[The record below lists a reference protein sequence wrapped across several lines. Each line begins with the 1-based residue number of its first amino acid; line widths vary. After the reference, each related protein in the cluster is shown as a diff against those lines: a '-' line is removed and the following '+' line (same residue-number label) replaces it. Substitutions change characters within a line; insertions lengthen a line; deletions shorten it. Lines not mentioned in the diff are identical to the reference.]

1 MTATDQAVP
10 PQVTGRDPERVA
22 GNPQP
27 ARTRLR
33 LASLALVAIAG
44 IGVLAVS
51 GLGGSL
57 VYYKTPTE
65 LVQVH
70 AGDGQRLRL
79 GGLVMPGTV
88 TRTATGV
95 SFMLTDGVT
104 DVRVVNTG
112 TPTGVFQAGQGA
124 IVEGTWTNGLF
135 ASDTLI
141 VKHSNEYRSKNGRP
155 YIPPGTKP

>member
-1 MTATDQAVP
+1 MTAAEQALPRPRTEGDADPVGGAGRP
-10 PQVTGRDPERVA
+10 PRI
-22 GNPQP
+22 
-27 ARTRLR
+27 RLR

-65 LVQVH
+65 LLQVH
-70 AGDGQRLRL
+70 SGDGQRLRL

-88 TRTATGV
+88 ARTAAGV
-95 SFMLTDGVT
+95 AFTLTDGVT

-124 IVEGTWTNGLF
+124 IVEGTWSNGTF

-155 YIPPGTKP
+155 YIPPGAKL